1 MGERQFKTAQKMGS
15 KLSSGRFKCIDKLSL
30 PERSN
35 SHPKPHDRMKF
46 RGEETTKLVNLIV
59 NGALISVVLQE
70 GSQFGRPLSFLYK
83 NTQPREGPLTAT
95 RILPEHISFLTNM
108 YLLVNAAN
116 CDFNNDISCW
126 IVEQ

>member
-1 MGERQFKTAQKMGS
+1 
-15 KLSSGRFKCIDKLSL
+15 
-30 PERSN
+30 
-35 SHPKPHDRMKF
+35 MKF

-59 NGALISVVLQE
+59 KGILFPVVFT
-70 GSQFGRPLSFLYK
+70 GGFFGRPLSFLYK

-116 CDFNNDISCW
+116 CDLNNDISCW